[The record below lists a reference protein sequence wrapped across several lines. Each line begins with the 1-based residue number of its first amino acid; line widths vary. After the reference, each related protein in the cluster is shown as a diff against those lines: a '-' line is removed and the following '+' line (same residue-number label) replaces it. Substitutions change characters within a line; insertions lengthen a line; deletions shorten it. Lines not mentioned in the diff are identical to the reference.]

1 MQVAFW
7 GRPSDLAIF
16 REGTRAWSVSR
27 TRGEDQRQVSAIA
40 AEPDQATS
48 GQTPIVTR
56 RRVIDR
62 RVRIVAGVVAL
73 LGLSFVVLALTLR
86 AAGGT
91 SIDLAVTRAVQLI
104 DAPAFTALMVAISAP
119 GYAPWMGVILWSASL
134 GLLLGGLWR
143 EAIFV
148 LATEGA
154 GVLAATVKLLVER
167 PRPTAEAVRVASALV
182 DYSFPS
188 GHVVGYVTLFGFLA
202 FVLFVRFRKS
212 WWRTL
217 ALALLGLLIGLVGV
231 SRIHLGYHWASD
243 VLGGYAL
250 GTAYLLVLIEAYRL
264 VGRWIASYQVSPKS
278 GVVRR
283 TA

>member
-1 MQVAFW
+1 
-7 GRPSDLAIF
+7 
-16 REGTRAWSVSR
+16 
-27 TRGEDQRQVSAIA
+27 
-40 AEPDQATS
+40 
-48 GQTPIVTR
+48 
-56 RRVIDR
+56 VIDR
-62 RVRIVAGVVAL
+62 RGRIVAGVVAL
-73 LGLSFVVLALTLR
+73 LGLTFVGLALTLR

-91 SIDLAVTRAVQLI
+91 SLDLAVTRAVQRI

-119 GYAPWMGVILWSASL
+119 GYPPWSWVMVWSASL
-134 GLLLGGLWR
+134 ALLMGGLWR

-154 GVLAATVKLLVER
+154 GLVAATVKLLVER
-167 PRPTAEAVRVASALV
+167 PRPTAEAVQVASTLL

-202 FVLFVRFRKS
+202 FVLFVRFKRS

-217 ALALLGLLIGLVGV
+217 ALVLLGLLIGLVGL

-243 VLGGYAL
+243 VFGGYAF

-264 VGRWIASYQVSPKS
+264 VGTWTAAHQVSPKS

-283 TA
+283 TT